1 MQEKYIGMCF
11 CVYDG
16 ESFDDHVSYYNI
28 YIYIYIYIYYNNLR
42 GQICQIPVKWTMA
55 ILLKATVLPVSD
67 INYDYIFRE
76 KKARLNEKEGV

>member
-16 ESFDDHVSYYNI
+16 ESFDDHV
-28 YIYIYIYIYYNNLR
+28 R

-55 ILLKATVLPVSD
+55 ILLKATLLPVSD
-67 INYDYIFRE
+67 INYDYIFWE
-76 KKARLNEKEGV
+76 KKAKWKGRCLGKSRNLSNVNRKVFNC